1 VAPPPAA
8 AAAATVAAAV
18 TLTTILPLKTGSI
31 AVLQPSAAVLTTA
44 TTAPVVAEDVIQP
57 SPFLPAVA
65 SATVA
70 VGEEVIIEE
79 EKTAGDEEEG
89 KNEDNIIEKSEG
101 YLLRGNHHL
110 PLLIDLFSKLEGIT
124 NSYIPC
130 LILMQF
136 HTLTFISL
144 QAQYKIKLQ

>member
-1 VAPPPAA
+1 
-8 AAAATVAAAV
+8 
-18 TLTTILPLKTGSI
+18 LTTILPLKTGSI

-101 YLLRGNHHL
+101 YLLRGNHYL
-110 PLLIDLFSKLEGIT
+110 PHGTDCLLIFFP
-124 NSYIPC
+124 N
-130 LILMQF
+130 
-136 HTLTFISL
+136 
-144 QAQYKIKLQ
+144 